1 VCISGAGIVLVG
13 TEVKSCRAG
22 KCNIQEG
29 YVRVDRDGQLK
40 LLNCNIGACHVLR

>member
-1 VCISGAGIVLVG
+1 MG

-22 KCNIQEG
+22 KIQIKDG

-40 LLNCNIGACHVLR
+40 LFNVCLNRAVIEALIEPYKRIE